1 MLKKGQPLQFK
12 RPMSSMRQVLSAIED
27 GHITSLTIREAT
39 KLNRGQVSS
48 AIENLAYIG
57 AILTGNR
64 DEHGRAFYTLPGQI
78 QSVAPCLKGVS
89 SIFHTL
95 TKKDNKRNSPEKG
108 A

>member
-12 RPMSSMRQVLSAIED
+12 RPMSSMRLVLSAIED

-64 DEHGRAFYTLPGQI
+64 DAHGRSFYSLPGQI
-78 QSVAPCLKGVS
+78 TGVAGCLKGVS

-95 TKKDNKRNSPEKG
+95 TKKDN
-108 A
+108 